1 MIKDNKT
8 YRILVIEDNFG
19 DFTIVDELLHDEIL
33 KPQITHS
40 EDFKKAAFL
49 LADTTQ
55 TFDVILLDLT
65 LPDKSGQNLIT
76 EISNLASSRPII
88 ILTGLSD
95 IELSIKFISQGISDY
110 LLKDDL
116 NSKVLYKSITYA
128 IERRKVISELEESK
142 KRYSNL
148 FHLSPQPMWLYDS
161 ETYRFLQ
168 VNVAAL
174 EHYGYTEDEFLKMT
188 VIDLRLEEDKEE
200 LHKLLLELKNNKDAI
215 NRGKFRHKKKD
226 GEVIDVEVYST
237 PIIIDNR
244 NCRSVVSIDVT
255 DKKLYEQRLI
265 KTIIQTQEDERY
277 ELGGELHDNVCQI
290 LATSLI
296 NLGML
301 KKSVEPKGQMWFDQ
315 CKETINMAV
324 KEIRN
329 LSHRIAPKFFDDT
342 TFENA
347 IIKLFNS
354 FNVEGQYQTSL
365 RFDEKIKTIS
375 LHQDIQLNFYRILQE
390 QLKNIFKYANASNID
405 VEISLENNNLI
416 MKIIDNGV
424 GFDVNK
430 VQGGIG
436 ISNMKRR
443 AELFAGK
450 LEIKSKVGEGCEVII
465 DIPLSSS

>member
-1 MIKDNKT
+1 MLKDNKL
-8 YRILVIEDNFG
+8 YRILVIEDNYG
-19 DFTIVDELLHDEIL
+19 DFTIVNELLHDEISR
-33 KPQITHS
+33 PSITHAA
-40 EDFKKAAFL
+40 DFKTASQL
-49 LADTTQ
+49 LEDSSQ
-55 TFDVILLDLT
+55 VFDIILLDLT
-65 LPDKSGQNLIT
+65 LPDKSGQSLIT
-76 EISNLASSRPII
+76 ETLNLADSRPII

-116 NSKVLYKSITYA
+116 NSHVLYKSITYA

-142 KRYSNL
+142 RRYSNL
-148 FHLSPQPMWLYDS
+148 FHLSPQTMWLYNT
-161 ETYRFLQ
+161 ETYEFLQ
-168 VNVAAL
+168 VNVAAI
-174 EHYGYTEDEFLKMT
+174 EHYGYSEDEFLGMT

-200 LHKLLLELKNNKDAI
+200 LKKFLLELKNKKDAI
-215 NRGKFRHKKKD
+215 NRGKYRHKKKN
-226 GEVIDVEVYST
+226 GELIDVEIYST
-237 PIIIDNR
+237 PLIIDNR

-265 KTIIQTQEDERY
+265 RTIIQTQEDERY

-301 KKSVEPKGQMWFDQ
+301 KKSVEPKGQFWFDQ

-354 FNVEGQYQTSL
+354 FNVEGQYQTKL
-365 RFDEKIKTIS
+365 IFDEKIKSLS

-390 QLKNIFKYANASNID
+390 QLKNIFKYASATAIEVNI
-405 VEISLENNNLI
+405 ILENNNLI
-416 MKIIDNGV
+416 MRIKDNGV
-424 GFDVNK
+424 GFDVEK

-443 AELFAGK
+443 AELFSGR
-450 LEIKSKVGEGCEVII
+450 LVINSKVGAGCEVMIE
-465 DIPLSSS
+465 IPLTSG

>member
-1 MIKDNKT
+1 MIKDNKL
-8 YRILVIEDNFG
+8 YRILVIEDNIG
-19 DFTIVDELLHDEIL
+19 DFTIVDDLLNDEIVR
-33 KPQITHS
+33 PQITHAEDYRTAS
-40 EDFKKAAFL
+40 EF
-49 LADTTQ
+49 LADNNQ
-55 TFDVILLDLT
+55 VFDIILLDLT
-65 LPDKSGQNLIT
+65 LPDKSGQSLIT
-76 EISNLASSRPII
+76 EILNLAASRPII

-116 NSKVLYKSITYA
+116 NSKVIYKSITYA

-142 KRYSNL
+142 RRYSNL

-161 ETYRFLQ
+161 ETYQFLQ
-168 VNVAAL
+168 VNVAAT
-174 EHYGYTEDEFLKMT
+174 EHYGYSEEEFLGMT
-188 VIDLRLEEDKEE
+188 VVDIRLEEDKEG
-200 LHKLLLELKNNKDAI
+200 LRKFLLELKDRKDAI
-215 NRGKFRHKKKD
+215 NRGKYRHKKKN
-226 GEVIDVEVYST
+226 GEVIDVEIYST

-265 KTIIQTQEDERY
+265 RTIIQTQEDERY
-277 ELGGELHDNVCQI
+277 ELGSELHDNVCQI

-301 KKSVEPKGQMWFDQ
+301 KKSVDSKGQFWFDQ
-315 CKETINMAV
+315 SKETINMAV

-354 FNVEGQYQTSL
+354 FNVEEQYKTTL
-365 RFDEKIKTIS
+365 NFDEKIKAIS
-375 LHQDIQLNFYRILQE
+375 LNKDIQLNFYRILQE
-390 QLKNIFKYANASNID
+390 QLKNIFKYANASTIE
-405 VEISLENNNLI
+405 VSITLENNHLKMSI
-416 MKIIDNGV
+416 KDNGV
-424 GFDVNK
+424 GFDVEK

-450 LEIKSKVGEGCEVII
+450 LEIKSRIGEGCEV
-465 DIPLSSS
+465 LV